1 MRVSKAEKTQNKD
14 KVEAY
19 FYVEYVWMYFRKF
32 CIIYYCYYC
41 YPDEIERMPGL
52 EWTIWA

>member
-1 MRVSKAEKTQNKD
+1 MRVSKAEKTQNKN

-41 YPDEIERMPGL
+41 YPDEIERMPEFGFKVS
-52 EWTIWA
+52 